1 MTVPKGRETLAG
13 GIAPGI
19 RRFPHCAPKGA
30 RETPHMPST
39 HLSLNIHLV
48 FGTKNREPMIS
59 AEWMGNLH
67 AYLGGTVRGLGAVA
81 LEIGGIADHVH
92 ILMGIKATHRLS
104 DMVRE
109 IKSESSRWVHERTG
123 RKDFAWQ
130 EGYGAFTV
138 SPSHC
143 DAVRTYIQNQAQHHR
158 VKTFREEYIDFLT
171 RAGVEFDERYVD

>member
-1 MTVPKGRETLAG
+1 
-13 GIAPGI
+13 
-19 RRFPHCAPKGA
+19 
-30 RETPHMPST
+30 MPST

-59 AEWMGNLH
+59 AEWMENLH

-81 LEIGGIADHVH
+81 MEIGGISDHVH

-104 DMVRE
+104 DMVRD

-123 RKDFAWQ
+123 RKDFSWQ
-130 EGYGAFTV
+130 NGYGAFTV

-143 DAVRTYIQNQAQHHR
+143 DTVRTYIQNQAVHHR
-158 VKTFREEYIDFLT
+158 VESFREEYLDFLN